1 MKLIKIFIAAVITAF
16 FLSSRV
22 HASVVDASDSLQL
35 QTYLTSGEEIK
46 LTNDITISENTM

>member
-22 HASVVDASDSLQL
+22 HASVVDASDGSQL
-35 QTYLTSGEEIK
+35 QTYITSGVEI
-46 LTNDITISENTM
+46 